1 MDLQPR
7 PLSSASSEFVDV
19 AQAQFSMLGGS
30 GLQISRA
37 AVYLRREDDAGVLE
51 FIPVAVWPEQGVWVV
66 GGSGS
71 SDVLDQGLATIPT
84 PMLPGGATAESLLP
98 RYPFMERGSST
109 MADAGLSVP
118 LVYNN
123 VVLGVLAVWRQDG
136 VTSSEAE
143 WGSAQR
149 NMLEQVAR
157 TLAIA
162 AILDQQQT
170 SKQSGRG
177 QAAAEGEAWG
187 GGGAAEGGVTSEQ
200 ADVVL
205 REVQIL
211 LHMSVH
217 QLRSPLSAVRTLSK
231 LLLRRLDGD
240 AISREVRSHCDL
252 TAISLGG
259 GEGTGP
265 RLLSLPLSAPAP
277 SLRPPCTL
285 PTPCCRWPRTSCCRR
300 SGWRSCSCPA
310 IGSRR
315 NSEPRSH
322 RRTPRC

>member
-1 MDLQPR
+1 MLHMSLQPR

-30 GLQISRA
+30 GLQVSRA
-37 AVYLRREDDAGVLE
+37 AVYLRREDDEGVLE

-123 VVLGVLAVWRQDG
+123 IVLGVLAVWRQDG

-162 AILDQQQT
+162 AVLDQQQT
-170 SKQSGRG
+170 SRQSSKQSGRA
-177 QAAAEGEAWG
+177 AAAEGEAW
-187 GGGAAEGGVTSEQ
+187 GGAAEGGVTSEQ

-205 REVQIL
+205 REVQML

-240 AISREVRSHCDL
+240 AFSREVQSHCNL
-252 TAISLGG
+252 IAISLR
-259 GEGTGP
+259 GEGQG
-265 RLLSLPLSAPAP
+265 AI
-277 SLRPPCTL
+277 CTL
-285 PTPCCRWPRTSCCRR
+285 RTCSSPHPPRTL
-300 SGWRSCSCPA
+300 PA
-310 IGSRR
+310 AVAGSQGH
-315 NSEPRSH
+315 PAAV
-322 RRTPRC
+322 

>member
-1 MDLQPR
+1 M
-7 PLSSASSEFVDV
+7 
-19 AQAQFSMLGGS
+19 GG
-30 GLQISRA
+30 
-37 AVYLRREDDAGVLE
+37 RR
-51 FIPVAVWPEQGVWVV
+51 
-66 GGSGS
+66 
-71 SDVLDQGLATIPT
+71 LATIPT

-259 GEGTGP
+259 GEGTGH
-265 RLLSLPLSAPAP
+265 RLLSLHLSAPAP

>member
-1 MDLQPR
+1 MGLQPR
-7 PLSSASSEFVDV
+7 PLSSASSEFLDV

-37 AVYLRREDDAGVLE
+37 AVYLRREDDGGVLE
-51 FIPVAVWPEQGVWVV
+51 FIPVAVWPEQGVRVV

-71 SDVLDQGLATIPT
+71 SDMLDQGLATIPT
-84 PMLPGGATAESLLP
+84 LMLPGGATAESLLP
-98 RYPFMERGSST
+98 RYPFVERGSST

-123 VVLGVLAVWRQDG
+123 VVLGVLAVWRQEG
-136 VTSSEAE
+136 GRSSEAE
-143 WGSAQR
+143 WSSAQR

-162 AILDQQQT
+162 AILDQQQA
-170 SKQSGRG
+170 SKQSSWA
-177 QAAAEGEAWG
+177 AAAEGEAWG
-187 GGGAAEGGVTSEQ
+187 GAAEVGVNAEQ

-205 REVQIL
+205 REVQML

-240 AISREVRSHCDL
+240 AISREVRPRRDL
-252 TAISLGG
+252 PAISL
-259 GEGTGP
+259 
-265 RLLSLPLSAPAP
+265 RSP
-277 SLRPPCTL
+277 SNL
-285 PTPCCRWPRTSCCRR
+285 
-300 SGWRSCSCPA
+300 PA
-310 IGSRR
+310 I
-315 NSEPRSH
+315 
-322 RRTPRC
+322 

>member
-1 MDLQPR
+1 MSMWRILAALTLAHSSRSLVPPAATHWMRWPVDTRQNRRSIALRMSLQPR
-7 PLSSASSEFVDV
+7 PLSSASSEFLDV

-51 FIPVAVWPEQGVWVV
+51 FIPVAVWPEQGVRVV

-71 SDVLDQGLATIPT
+71 SDMLDQGLATIPT
-84 PMLPGGATAESLLP
+84 LMLPGGATAESLLP
-98 RYPFMERGSST
+98 SYPFVERGSST

-123 VVLGVLAVWRQDG
+123 VVLGVLAVWRQEG
-136 VTSSEAE
+136 GRSSEAE
-143 WGSAQR
+143 WSSAQR

-162 AILDQQQT
+162 AILDGQQP
-170 SKQSGRG
+170 SKQSSWA
-177 QAAAEGEAWG
+177 AAAEGEAWR
-187 GGGAAEGGVTSEQ
+187 GAAEAGVSAEQ

-205 REVQIL
+205 REVQML

-240 AISREVRSHCDL
+240 AISREVRPRRDL
-252 TAISLGG
+252 PAISL
-259 GEGTGP
+259 
-265 RLLSLPLSAPAP
+265 RSP
-277 SLRPPCTL
+277 SNL
-285 PTPCCRWPRTSCCRR
+285 
-300 SGWRSCSCPA
+300 PA
-310 IGSRR
+310 I
-315 NSEPRSH
+315 
-322 RRTPRC
+322 

>member
-1 MDLQPR
+1 MGLQPR
-7 PLSSASSEFVDV
+7 PLSSASSEFLDV

-51 FIPVAVWPEQGVWVV
+51 FIPVAVWPEQGVRVV

-71 SDVLDQGLATIPT
+71 SDMLDQGLATIPT
-84 PMLPGGATAESLLP
+84 LMLPGGATAESLLP
-98 RYPFMERGSST
+98 SYPFVERGSST

-123 VVLGVLAVWRQDG
+123 VVLGVLAVWRQEG
-136 VTSSEAE
+136 GRSSEAE
-143 WGSAQR
+143 WSSAQR

-162 AILDQQQT
+162 AILDGQQAG
-170 SKQSGRG
+170 KQSSWAAAAQGEAWRG
-177 QAAAEGEAWG
+177 AAEGEAWR
-187 GGGAAEGGVTSEQ
+187 GAAEAGVSAEQ

-205 REVQIL
+205 REVQML

-240 AISREVRSHCDL
+240 PVSREVRPRRDL
-252 TAISLGG
+252 PAISL
-259 GEGTGP
+259 
-265 RLLSLPLSAPAP
+265 RSP
-277 SLRPPCTL
+277 SNL
-285 PTPCCRWPRTSCCRR
+285 
-300 SGWRSCSCPA
+300 PA
-310 IGSRR
+310 I
-315 NSEPRSH
+315 
-322 RRTPRC
+322 

>member
-1 MDLQPR
+1 
-7 PLSSASSEFVDV
+7 
-19 AQAQFSMLGGS
+19 MLGDS

-37 AVYLRREDDAGVLE
+37 AVYLRREDDEGVLE

-123 VVLGVLAVWRQDG
+123 IVLGVLAVWRQDG

-162 AILDQQQT
+162 AVLDQQQT
-170 SKQSGRG
+170 SKQSGRA
-177 QAAAEGEAWG
+177 AAAEGEAW
-187 GGGAAEGGVTSEQ
+187 GGAAEGGVTSEQ

-205 REVQIL
+205 REVQML

-240 AISREVRSHCDL
+240 AFSREVQSHCNL
-252 TAISLGG
+252 TVISPR
-259 GEGTGP
+259 GEGQGAVCTLRTCSSQQSP
-265 RLLSLPLSAPAP
+265 HTLSAP
-277 SLRPPCTL
+277 SLHPPCG
-285 PTPCCRWPRTSCCRR
+285 CCR
-300 SGWRSCSCPA
+300 
-310 IGSRR
+310 
-315 NSEPRSH
+315 
-322 RRTPRC
+322 

>member
-1 MDLQPR
+1 MLHMGLQPC

-30 GLQISRA
+30 GLQVSRA
-37 AVYLRREDDAGVLE
+37 AVYLRREDDEGVLE

-123 VVLGVLAVWRQDG
+123 IVLGVLAVWRQDG

-162 AILDQQQT
+162 AVLDQQQT
-170 SKQSGRG
+170 SKQSGRA
-177 QAAAEGEAWG
+177 AAAEGEAW
-187 GGGAAEGGVTSEQ
+187 GGAAEGGVTSEQ

-205 REVQIL
+205 REVQML

-240 AISREVRSHCDL
+240 AFSREVQSHCNL
-252 TAISLGG
+252 TVISLQSHCNLTVISPR
-259 GEGTGP
+259 GEGQGAICTLRTCSSQQP
-265 RLLSLPLSAPAP
+265 PHTLSAP
-277 SLRPPCTL
+277 SLHPPCG
-285 PTPCCRWPRTSCCRR
+285 CCR
-300 SGWRSCSCPA
+300 
-310 IGSRR
+310 
-315 NSEPRSH
+315 
-322 RRTPRC
+322 

>member
-1 MDLQPR
+1 MSLQPR

-37 AVYLRREDDAGVLE
+37 AVYLRREDDEGVLE

-71 SDVLDQGLATIPT
+71 SDSLEQGLATIPT
-84 PMLPGGATAESLLP
+84 RMLPGGATAESLLP

-136 VTSSEAE
+136 VASEE
-143 WGSAQR
+143 VGWGSAQR

-162 AILDQQQT
+162 AILDQQQ
-170 SKQSGRG
+170 SGKQGGKQGGRG

-187 GGGAAEGGVTSEQ
+187 GTGQAEGGVTSEQ

-205 REVQIL
+205 REVRML

-217 QLRSPLSAVRTLSK
+217 QMRSPLSAVRTLSK
-231 LLLRRLDGD
+231 LLLRPDPNPDPNPNPNPNPHPNQVRTLSKLLLRRLDGD
-240 AISREVRSHCDL
+240 PISREVRSHWDISLRSHCDL
-252 TAISLGG
+252 GYL
-259 GEGTGP
+259 P
-265 RLLSLPLSAPAP
+265 RLYLPRLY
-277 SLRPPCTL
+277 
-285 PTPCCRWPRTSCCRR
+285 
-300 SGWRSCSCPA
+300 
-310 IGSRR
+310 
-315 NSEPRSH
+315 
-322 RRTPRC
+322 